1 MTPELTVAEQAA
13 LTSGNDAWHTT
24 PVETAGLPAITVTD
38 GPHGVRLQADPR
50 DMLRGQPATC
60 FPPAVASASTWD
72 PALLRRMG
80 EALGDECRAMDVA
93 VLLGPGINLKRSP
106 LGGRNFEY
114 FSEDPLL
121 AGVLATE
128 WVNGLQSRNVGAS
141 LKHFAVNSQE
151 TDRLRVS
158 ADVDMRTLRE
168 MYLRAFHRVI
178 TRARPWTVMCAYNK
192 VNGVYASQHH
202 WLLTQ
207 LLRDEWGYE
216 GVVVSDWGAV
226 ADRVAAVAA
235 GLDLTMPGPD
245 PAGDQELVDA
255 VADGRLDAALLAR
268 NAGRVSALV
277 GKAAERTP
285 GRYDEAEHHA
295 LAREIAGRAVVLL
308 KNDALPGSKQG
319 ILPLDPDAAQ
329 SIAVIGEF
337 ARTPRYQG
345 GGSSQITP
353 TRLDDALTEITAT
366 AQGTVLFAPG
376 YLTSA
381 SAAQEAAAGDGETE
395 AEADQDLLAEAV
407 ALAAAS
413 DVALVFAGSAHET
426 EGADRDGIDL
436 PEAHRELIEQVA
448 AANPRTVVIL
458 SNGAVLSTS
467 GWDAAVPALIEGW
480 LLGQAGGSAIADVLF
495 GRVNPSGRLAETIP
509 LKLQDHP
516 SYLDFPGEH
525 GHVRYG
531 EGLHVGYRGFDARE
545 QPVAY
550 PFGFGLAY
558 TTFEYGQP
566 AATATDAGIEVR
578 VPVTNA
584 GQRDGREV
592 VQVYVS
598 LPGSAVRRAPR
609 ELKAFASVPVAAGET
624 VAVTL
629 LIERDDLAYWDTR
642 LGRWVVEGGEY
653 HCAVGA
659 SSRDLRGTAVAEVKG
674 DDARVPLTTDSTLGE
689 WLADPRGAQVVGQ
702 ALAGAAARPDGRGL
716 QRPDDAAV
724 PQRHPA
730 RPDGRLPRQPADPA
744 AHRGAG
750 CRRQRLSSGRRR
762 RDKALA
768 SSGPHRLVFPPGE
781 RTFHES
787 HAPASSPGGTTARA
801 PAPQPRRPR
810 HVRREAARA

>member
-24 PVETAGLPAITVTD
+24 PVETAGVGSITVTD

-192 VNGVYASQHH
+192 INGVYASQDH

-207 LLRDEWGYE
+207 VLRDEWGYE

-245 PAGDQELVDA
+245 PAGDKELIDA

-268 NAGRVSALV
+268 NARRVSALV
-277 GKAAERTP
+277 GKAADRMP
-285 GRYDEAEHHA
+285 GGYDEAEHHA

-308 KNDALPGSKQG
+308 KNDGAV
-319 ILPLDPDAAQ
+319 LPLDPDAAQ

-353 TRLDDALTEITAT
+353 TRLDDALHRDHRD
-366 AQGTVLFAPG
+366 G
-376 YLTSA
+376 
-381 SAAQEAAAGDGETE
+381 AGDG
-395 AEADQDLLAEAV
+395 
-407 ALAAAS
+407 ALRAR
-413 DVALVFAGSAHET
+413 LP
-426 EGADRDGIDL
+426 DR
-436 PEAHRELIEQVA
+436 
-448 AANPRTVVIL
+448 
-458 SNGAVLSTS
+458 
-467 GWDAAVPALIEGW
+467 
-480 LLGQAGGSAIADVLF
+480 
-495 GRVNPSGRLAETIP
+495 
-509 LKLQDHP
+509 
-516 SYLDFPGEH
+516 
-525 GHVRYG
+525 
-531 EGLHVGYRGFDARE
+531 
-545 QPVAY
+545 
-550 PFGFGLAY
+550 
-558 TTFEYGQP
+558 
-566 AATATDAGIEVR
+566 
-578 VPVTNA
+578 
-584 GQRDGREV
+584 RD
-592 VQVYVS
+592 
-598 LPGSAVRRAPR
+598 RRA
-609 ELKAFASVPVAAGET
+609 GE
-624 VAVTL
+624 
-629 LIERDDLAYWDTR
+629 
-642 LGRWVVEGGEY
+642 
-653 HCAVGA
+653 
-659 SSRDLRGTAVAEVKG
+659 
-674 DDARVPLTTDSTLGE
+674 
-689 WLADPRGAQVVGQ
+689 
-702 ALAGAAARPDGRGL
+702 
-716 QRPDDAAV
+716 
-724 PQRHPA
+724 
-730 RPDGRLPRQPADPA
+730 
-744 AHRGAG
+744 
-750 CRRQRLSSGRRR
+750 
-762 RDKALA
+762 
-768 SSGPHRLVFPPGE
+768 
-781 RTFHES
+781 
-787 HAPASSPGGTTARA
+787 
-801 PAPQPRRPR
+801 RRPR
-810 HVRREAARA
+810 RGN

>member
-24 PVETAGLPAITVTD
+24 PVETAGVGSITVTD

-192 VNGVYASQHH
+192 INGVYASQDH

-207 LLRDEWGYE
+207 VLRDEWGYE

-245 PAGDQELVDA
+245 PAGDKELIDA

-268 NAGRVSALV
+268 NARRVSALV
-277 GKAAERTP
+277 GKAADRTP
-285 GRYDEAEHHA
+285 GGYDEAEHHA

-308 KNDALPGSKQG
+308 KNDGAV
-319 ILPLDPDAAQ
+319 LPLDPDAAQ

-376 YLTSA
+376 YLTDA
-381 SAAQEAAAGDGETE
+381 TAAQESAAQDGETE
-395 AEADQDLLAEAV
+395 AEADRDLLAEAV

-413 DVALVFAGSAHET
+413 DIALVFAGSAHET
-426 EGADRDGIDL
+426 EGADRDGLDL
-436 PEAHRELIEQVA
+436 PAAHRELIEQVA

-458 SNGAVLSTS
+458 SNGAVLATA

-509 LKLQDHP
+509 LKLRDHP

-531 EGLHVGYRGFDARE
+531 EGLYVGYRGFDARE

-550 PFGFGLAY
+550 PFGFGLSY

-566 AATATDAGIEVR
+566 SATATDAGIEVR

-624 VAVTL
+624 ADVTL
-629 LIERDDLAYWDTR
+629 VIDRDDLAYWDTR

-659 SSRDLRGTAVAEVKG
+659 CSRDLRGTAVAEVKG

-689 WLADPRGAQVVGQ
+689 WLADPRGAQVLGQ
-702 ALAGAAARPDGRGL
+702 AFAGTADTDGMMAAAFSDPTMLLFLSAIPLGRM
-716 QRPDDAAV
+716 AAFPGSPLT
-724 PQRHPA
+724 PQ
-730 RPDGRLPRQPADPA
+730 LIADLVA
-744 AHRGAG
+744 AAN
-750 CRRQRLSSGRRR
+750 S
-762 RDKALA
+762 
-768 SSGPHRLVFPPGE
+768 
-781 RTFHES
+781 
-787 HAPASSPGGTTARA
+787 
-801 PAPQPRRPR
+801 
-810 HVRREAARA
+810 